1 MGRFILLALAV
12 FGLIWLLRR
21 APSDRPDSRQA
32 PAPPRNTHGEL
43 VRCAYCGLHL
53 PRAEARE
60 QGGRQYCSEEHVRL
74 GARDER

>member
-21 APSDRPDSRQA
+21 ALGERSDAHQA

-60 QGGRQYCSEEHVRL
+60 SGGKQYCSEEHMRL
-74 GARDER
+74 GARDDR